1 MEGGEECVNLQECE
15 SEKQDESRIT
25 EEISKL
31 RNQVKTL
38 RLCNLITAISFVI
51 SNLIFLE
58 RYLRMYSHYQQILQ
72 DLQEHLCLLRQLL
85 EVLL

>member
-1 MEGGEECVNLQECE
+1 MEGGEECVNLQE

>member
-1 MEGGEECVNLQECE
+1 MNLQECE